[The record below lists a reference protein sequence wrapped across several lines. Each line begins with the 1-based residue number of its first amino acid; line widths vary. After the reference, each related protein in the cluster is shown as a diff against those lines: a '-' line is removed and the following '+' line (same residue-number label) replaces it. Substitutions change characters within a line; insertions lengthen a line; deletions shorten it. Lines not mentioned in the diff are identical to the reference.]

1 MIYGETEPSMDG
13 RADGERQRGDLGK
26 RKRTRRSGQ
35 GCRAKIIIEIRR
47 RVEVFGLCKA
57 ERVSEAVVALLQTRA
72 CFAATEL
79 ALLGCG
85 DAQSQ
90 LGSVQDLSLD
100 LGGDTSL
107 TRPSMTSPRKRR
119 GV

>member
-1 MIYGETEPSMDG
+1 MISGETEPSMDG

-57 ERVSEAVVALLQTRA
+57 ERFSARRSSLCYRLGRVLLRPSLRCWVVAMLRA
-72 CFAATEL
+72 SWGACRISLSTSAAT
-79 ALLGCG
+79 
-85 DAQSQ
+85 
-90 LGSVQDLSLD
+90 
-100 LGGDTSL
+100 
-107 TRPSMTSPRKRR
+107 PP
-119 GV
+119 